1 MIKNV
6 TLTVGM
12 RNSCKGLCLMDNLC
26 DSFNI
31 GQSVHGD
38 HVVCHLSDSDHSRHP
53 EDLRPREGFT
63 FIGTKVYGKKIRS
76 ALSWWFRKRRVMR
89 VLISN
94 NCFLSKSCP
103 RFILV
108 LCYKGVT
115 NSGLSCLL
123 YSVCF
128 F

>member
-1 MIKNV
+1 
-6 TLTVGM
+6 
-12 RNSCKGLCLMDNLC
+12 MDNIC

-38 HVVCHLSDSDHSRHP
+38 HVVCQLSDSDHSRHP

-63 FIGTKVYGKKIRS
+63 FIGTKVYGKKMRS

-108 LCYKGVT
+108 LCYKLGVT